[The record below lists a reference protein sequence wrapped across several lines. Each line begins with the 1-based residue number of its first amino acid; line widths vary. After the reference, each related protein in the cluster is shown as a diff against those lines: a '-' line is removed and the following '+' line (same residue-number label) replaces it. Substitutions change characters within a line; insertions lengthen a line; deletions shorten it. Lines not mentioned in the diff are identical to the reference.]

1 MDVEFIRNKYE
12 DGSEGFVLKK
22 KFKIGVRHLQILYMI
37 ATSIVLGMCRGS
49 IGITMQAVNDASRIN
64 DSYIE
69 VHNWDRRTQA
79 TTFSSFFFGYAIM
92 LVPAE
97 LVLSQRGSKMMVT
110 ALLAINGGLAAAMP
124 NIINKGG
131 WIAVCNTQFLLGISQ
146 AFLAPANR
154 IMLDNWLPPNEK
166 GVFSNI
172 VYGATHLGMII
183 ALPCAGALSTA
194 RLGWELICYTQ
205 AMAALSAGAVW
216 MLLTAAEP
224 RHHQAKRLPVPWRRI
239 LGSPPFWALA
249 CAHAASNA
257 VFVFFLVDVPY
268 YLQVHGTPLKDA
280 SIQATVPF
288 IAMWFMYLATTPT
301 VEWIHNSG
309 FMSYMLNTTYY
320 RKLINA
326 LGAFGT
332 VIGLTVVSNLSPD
345 TSLPTILLIGALGL
359 IGFQFSGFV
368 ENHRS
373 LSQNFSGTLL
383 LMTSAFA
390 AIISSGVPSSPVVS
404 SATILPTTAAGA
416 PPSSLWQALACCATY
431 CTRHWHEANAPIG
444 IESKE
449 PSLDTRTMQIS

>member
-166 GVFSNI
+166 G
-172 VYGATHLGMII
+172 
-183 ALPCAGALSTA
+183 
-194 RLGWELICYTQ
+194 
-205 AMAALSAGAVW
+205 
-216 MLLTAAEP
+216 
-224 RHHQAKRLPVPWRRI
+224 KRLPVPWRRI

-268 YLQVHGTPLKDA
+268 YLQEPL
-280 SIQATVPF
+280 
-288 IAMWFMYLATTPT
+288 
-301 VEWIHNSG
+301 
-309 FMSYMLNTTYY
+309 
-320 RKLINA
+320 
-326 LGAFGT
+326 
-332 VIGLTVVSNLSPD
+332 
-345 TSLPTILLIGALGL
+345 
-359 IGFQFSGFV
+359 
-368 ENHRS
+368 
-373 LSQNFSGTLL
+373 
-383 LMTSAFA
+383 
-390 AIISSGVPSSPVVS
+390 
-404 SATILPTTAAGA
+404 A
-416 PPSSLWQALACCATY
+416 P
-431 CTRHWHEANAPIG
+431 
-444 IESKE
+444 
-449 PSLDTRTMQIS
+449 